1 MASKIKKLIRTKI
14 KSDEVID
21 TSLQTIDLG
30 QLSNLFIKFCSK
42 FLQDG
47 DIDKAGALL
56 KYIGFIKNIQNTSL
70 TYEKS
75 FIMKHLERHGLLRND
90 FFNVIK
96 ESPMSKEEA
105 EELKEIFGDQIESIK
120 ELIE

>member
-1 MASKIKKLIRTKI
+1 MANKIKKLTRIKI

-47 DIDKAGALL
+47 DIDKVSKVVSLL
-56 KYIGFIKNIQNTSL
+56 TQIESLKNDKI
-70 TYEKS
+70 TYERS
-75 FIMKHLERHGLLRND
+75 FIIKHLERHGLFGND

-96 ESPMSKEEA
+96 EYPMSKEEA
-105 EELKEIFGDQIESIK
+105 KELKGIFGDQIEDVK
-120 ELIE
+120 ELME

>member
-14 KSDEVID
+14 KSNDIID

-47 DIDKAGALL
+47 DIDKVSKVVSLL
-56 KYIGFIKNIQNTSL
+56 TQIESLKNEKI
-70 TYEKS
+70 TYERS
-75 FIMKHLERHGLLRND
+75 FIMKHLERHGLLGTIFSKMD
-90 FFNVIK
+90 
-96 ESPMSKEEA
+96 EEYPMLKEEA
-105 EELKEIFGDQIESIK
+105 EELKGIFGDQIEDIK
-120 ELIE
+120 ELIG